1 MLNARL
7 SEAREPTPIRVHP
20 HLSEAYRRRVA
31 ELESLLEDPELRDEA
46 IKAIRLMIERI
57 IVTPRDGGG
66 VDLRVPRRSGA
77 DSGGLF

>member
-1 MLNARL
+1 M
-7 SEAREPTPIRVHP
+7 I
-20 HLSEAYRRRVA
+20 HLAEAYRPRIVER
-31 ELESLLEDPELRDEA
+31 ESLLEDPELQDEA

-66 VDLRVPRRSGA
+66 VDLRVPRRPGV